1 MRTLKRLWAVLIMV
15 LIIVL
20 GNCVNA
26 FADSINV
33 VSDGKDVTLGTEP
46 IVSNGIAYVS
56 LEDFAVNALGIK
68 NITYGTS
75 YNQVEILTNEFKAV
89 NFDKAQK
96 SIELYKIGNN
106 TINKIILNE
115 PYRFLTYGNNVLVS
129 LDTIEACFDCTV
141 RYNPEQQKIK
151 ANKNGYLFCVSNN
164 FNSEE
169 IFLNAGEKA
178 YFNISG
184 LDYNANLKYAVVDM
198 ANNTVLINYG
208 VTFDAVSKCV
218 TAVNS
223 GDYGLIIS
231 YSDFDTPYAEHS
243 GEKIPV
249 DTGVYAVLIHVNGN
263 PIPDYMKTSNF
274 PDGTVQSEKTIPLY
288 SADGRIRYTL
298 ESEVEAYKKVGWYE
312 NCPIV
317 GKTVWINDLCLPYSD
332 FPYDSEY
339 MSKRTV
345 WKLDTISGFNAD
357 NLEKINDNQYKIKEF
372 YFWEDNKRVTIN
384 SDVLFSGKDYRIN
397 SYCIASWDNPKNVF
411 KLTDDEWNGIQNG
424 KIWVGMSKTAFQLLG
439 YTMPDAV
446 NSRNT
451 IYGVYEEYTYKFN
464 YLWDTYYFLNGY
476 LTEFNINY

>member
-1 MRTLKRLWAVLIMV
+1 MLFKEMKYMNKFKKFFTVLIMV
-15 LIIVL
+15 LIMIPS
-20 GNCVNA
+20 A
-26 FADSINV
+26 SINV
-33 VSDGKDVTLGTEP
+33 FAENVRTVVDGKSVLLTTEP
-46 IVSNGIAYVS
+46 VVSNEIVYVS
-56 LEDFAVNALGIK
+56 LEDFAMNALEIK
-68 NITYGTS
+68 DITYGDS

-106 TINKIILNE
+106 TINKIIFNE

-151 ANKNGYLFCVSNN
+151 VNKNGYSFCVSNN
-164 FNSEE
+164 FDSEE

-243 GEKIPV
+243 GEKIPL

-263 PIPDYMKTSNF
+263 PIPDYMKTSNL
-274 PDGTVQSEKTIPLY
+274 PVGTVQSEKTIPLY

-312 NCPIV
+312 SCPIV

-345 WKLDTISGFNAD
+345 
-357 NLEKINDNQYKIKEF
+357 
-372 YFWEDNKRVTIN
+372 
-384 SDVLFSGKDYRIN
+384 
-397 SYCIASWDNPKNVF
+397 
-411 KLTDDEWNGIQNG
+411 
-424 KIWVGMSKTAFQLLG
+424 
-439 YTMPDAV
+439 
-446 NSRNT
+446 
-451 IYGVYEEYTYKFN
+451 
-464 YLWDTYYFLNGY
+464 
-476 LTEFNINY
+476 

>member
-1 MRTLKRLWAVLIMV
+1 MNKFKKFFTVLIMV
-15 LIIVL
+15 LIMIPS
-20 GNCVNA
+20 A
-26 FADSINV
+26 SINV
-33 VSDGKDVTLGTEP
+33 FAENVRTVVDGKSVLLTTEP
-46 IVSNGIAYVS
+46 VVSNGIVYVS
-56 LEDFAVNALGIK
+56 LEDFAMNALEIK
-68 NITYGTS
+68 DITYGAS

-151 ANKNGYLFCVSNN
+151 VNKNGYSFCVSNN
-164 FNSEE
+164 FDSEE

-249 DTGVYAVLIHVNGN
+249 DTGVYAILIHVNGN
-263 PIPDYMKTSNF
+263 TIPDYMKTSNL
-274 PDGTVQSEKTIPLY
+274 PVGTVQSEKTIPLY

-312 NCPIV
+312 SCPIV

-372 YFWEDNKRVTIN
+372 YFWEDNKRVAIN
-384 SDVLFSGKDYRIN
+384 SDILFTGEDYRIN
-397 SYCIASWDNPKNVF
+397 SYCIASWDNPRNVY
-411 KLTDDEWNGIQNG
+411 KLSDDEWNGIQNG
-424 KIWVGMSKTAFQLLG
+424 KVWVGMSKTAFQLLG

-476 LTEFNINY
+476 LTKFNINY